1 MKFLFSFFKHA
12 AHHSGREFGP
22 PVGDGNFT
30 DEDMQNSLLSIING
44 VKGFNDSGYAMAMW
58 YFAQK
63 YDGES
68 YSPEEEIERI
78 SAVTREDIIAAAK
91 SMKLDTVYVLTGKG
105 EQ

>member
-1 MKFLFSFFKHA
+1 
-12 AHHSGREFGP
+12 
-22 PVGDGNFT
+22 
-30 DEDMQNSLLSIING
+30 
-44 VKGFNDSGYAMAMW
+44 MW